1 MTDTGTRERR
11 PGVALTAGIVL
22 GVIVAVAAYFV
33 GLGRAAHLGHHSL
46 VISILLGSVFGAG
59 FGARTYRSGLNLFG
73 RRR

>member
-1 MTDTGTRERR
+1 
-11 PGVALTAGIVL
+11 V

-33 GLGRAAHLGHHSL
+33 GLGRTAQLGHHCL
-46 VISILLGSVFGAG
+46 VISILLGLVLGAG